1 MQVDTFKY
9 YGINIAIYKTYKG
22 YTINNIDFYQDI
34 NEVKTSCKTLVK
46 QILGKNQKEGKILKM
61 LQKTI
66 MQQY

>member
-34 NEVKTSCKTLVK
+34 NELKTSCKTLAK
-46 QILGKNQKEGKILKM
+46 QILGKN
-61 LQKTI
+61 
-66 MQQY
+66 